1 MGLQVDA
8 GTLIGGLG
16 LAATLI
22 AGWVNLNG
30 RIVRLETKA
39 DHTDRQYD
47 QIVAALQRI
56 ENRLDG
62 KQDRHHPIS

>member
-1 MGLQVDA
+1 MDA

-16 LAATLI
+16 LAASLI

-39 DHTDRQYD
+39 DHVDRQFD
-47 QIVAALQRI
+47 QIVQQLTRI
-56 ENRLDG
+56 ELKLDG
-62 KQDRHHPIS
+62 KQDRNQHPHFAP

>member
-1 MGLQVDA
+1 MDA

-16 LAATLI
+16 LAASLI

-39 DHTDRQYD
+39 DHVDRQFD
-47 QIVAALQRI
+47 QIVQQLTRI
-56 ENRLDG
+56 ELKLDG
-62 KQDRHHPIS
+62 KQDRHHRHDIP